1 MYIIN
6 CPKLNI
12 LIFRGYNVRSLLLS
26 RTKQQT
32 LLMSGTTNYN
42 VDIYTFQVELEKI
55 LKVVAELNHEK
66 SSSSIRKSA

>member
-1 MYIIN
+1 M
-6 CPKLNI
+6 
-12 LIFRGYNVRSLLLS
+12 RSLLLS